1 MPARIFYAA
10 DSTVAQNNIF
20 SYPQTGIGQA
30 LPLFLKREHIVHNY
44 AMNGRSTKSFIDEG
58 RLAAICKEI
67 REGDFLFIQFGHN
80 DEKKEDP
87 TRYTE
92 PYGSFQNKLMT
103 FVTAAR
109 EHKAYPILITP
120 LYRRKFDENGKLIE
134 NTHGDYP
141 DAMKQFGQ
149 EHSVPVI
156 DLCELSRKLLIK
168 TGDENSKQWFMNFP
182 AGLYPNYPKG
192 KEDNTHLRYEGAI
205 CFAGMI
211 AAELKKLGGIYAD
224 LLLEEF
230 ADSPADLID

>member
-30 LPLFLKREHIVHNY
+30 LPLFLKREYIVHNH
-44 AMNGRSTKSFIDEG
+44 AINGRSTKSFIDEK
-58 RLAAICKEI
+58 RLASISEEI

-87 TRYTE
+87 SRYTE
-92 PYGSFQNKLMT
+92 PFGSFQDNLKK
-103 FVTAAR
+103 FIDVAR
-109 EHKAYPILITP
+109 EHNAYPLLITP
-120 LYRRKFDENGKLIE
+120 LYRRKFDENGLLIE
-134 NTHGDYP
+134 SSHGDYP
-141 DAMKQFGQ
+141 EAMKQFGKK
-149 EHSVPVI
+149 HAVPVI
-156 DLCELSRKLLIK
+156 DLCELSQKLLMK

-182 AGLYPNYPKG
+182 SGQYPNYPEG

-205 CFAGMI
+205 CFAGII
-211 AAELKKLGGIYAD
+211 AEELKKLGGIYAD

-230 ADSPADLID
+230 ADNPADLID